1 MKQLLF
7 ICALISFVAIQDLT
21 AQCSSIYFYRFDGFC
36 SQPIYLYQDGK
47 QLITL
52 QPGERFKAEV
62 CASGDYNFQVK
73 LNNESIIQAKAV
85 LAVDDGKNY
94 FLKIGCVAGVD
105 VPTIKIMDTAEGELD
120 VAKDKRFVSAPRQI
134 NISPALSSGTTAGA
148 KSTTSNSKGQAS
160 TAALPGN
167 FKATQIVNNF
177 KFELVDITRAGSM
190 AQLNFKITNLASD
203 DRILLLNRSYMHF
216 YDDMGAIVYPDQLCL
231 VDNCH
236 NTYYTSCQGNRDCIL
251 SQGRRYEIENSM
263 PSGIPLNASITFQ
276 KLNKRATKLV
286 RGAIWFGCCEN
297 YNYRPVPMSEVP
309 YSEIVF
315 PSVIDPKNA
324 QNRIIAS
331 LGVELKSCEPI
342 GTGVRLNY
350 TLRNLG
356 DTPFDVVFQKG
367 TAFDD
372 QGNQYTIGGFAYA
385 SEARRPLNAYDN
397 YTSQTRTLQSYAAM
411 ELQLFID
418 NTKQNIQS
426 LRRVDLHFN
435 GYDLSWDNAPIQRGK
450 TPPITNNAYLSYPEL
465 QTKLGKKEN
474 VVGKKVIL
482 ENIYFNS
489 GSDQILSQSY
499 TQLNQLS
506 ELLLANPTVKV
517 EISGHTDSVGDDVSN
532 MLLSQKRADAI
543 KYFLISKSINPIRIL
558 SIGKGE
564 TEFIYSNDSEQDR
577 SKNRRV
583 EIKIIE

>member
-7 ICALISFVAIQDLT
+7 FYSLVSFVAIQNLK
-21 AQCSSIYFYRFDGFC
+21 AQCSSIFFYRFDGFC

-47 QLITL
+47 QLLTL

-62 CASGDYNFQVK
+62 CASGNYNFQVK
-73 LNNESIIQAKAV
+73 LNNESIIQAKTV
-85 LAVDDGKNY
+85 LAVDEGKNY
-94 FLKIGCVAGVD
+94 FIKIGCVAGVD

-134 NISPALSSGTTAGA
+134 NLSPASSSGTKAGA
-148 KSTTSNSKGQAS
+148 KSTNNNSKGQTS
-160 TAALPGN
+160 TTALPGT
-167 FKATQIVNNF
+167 FKAVQVVNNF
-177 KFELVDITRAGSM
+177 KFELVDIIRAGST
-190 AQLNFKITNLASD
+190 AQLNFKITNLAPD
-203 DRILLLNRSYMHF
+203 DRMLFLNRSYMHF

-251 SQGRRYEIENSM
+251 NQGWRHEIENSM
-263 PSGIPLNASITFQ
+263 PSGIPLNASLTFQ

-286 RGAIWFGCCEN
+286 RGAVWFGCCGSSVN
-297 YNYRPVPMSEVP
+297 RTVLMNEVP

-315 PSVIDPKNA
+315 PSVIDPNNA

-342 GTGVRLNY
+342 GTGLRLNY

-356 DTPFDVVFQKG
+356 DVPFDVVFQQG
-367 TAFDD
+367 NAFDD
-372 QGNQYTIGGFAYA
+372 QGNQYTISGFAYA

-397 YTSQTRTLQSYAAM
+397 YASQTRNLQSSAAL

-418 NTKQNIQS
+418 NAKQNIQS
-426 LRRVDLHFN
+426 LRRIDLYFN
-435 GYDLSWDNAPIQRGK
+435 GYDLSWDNALLQRSK
-450 TPPITNNAYLSYPEL
+450 TGLTNNNSYLSYPEL
-465 QTKLGKKEN
+465 QSKLGKKEN

-499 TQLNQLS
+499 PQLNQLS

-517 EISGHTDSVGDDVSN
+517 EISGHTDSVGEDISN
-532 MLLSQKRADAI
+532 MLLSQKRADGI
-543 KYFLISKSINPIRIL
+543 KYFLISKSINPIRII

-564 TEFIYSNDSEQDR
+564 TEFIYSNESESER

-583 EIKIIE
+583 EIKIVE